1 MSVLA
6 VGISHRS
13 ADLRVLERATV
24 PAGEVAKVLDELVR
38 CENIVEAALVTTC
51 NRVEIYTV
59 VEAFHAGLSD
69 VVGVLGRYSGL
80 DVNELYEHLYVHY
93 AAAAAEHLFRV
104 SAGLDSMVVGEAQ
117 ILGQVRTAYNSART
131 EGTAGRTLHELFQ
144 RALRVG
150 KRVHTETGLDAA
162 GGSVVSE
169 ALTDATNV
177 LGDLTGRRALIVGAG
192 SMGGLAAAA
201 LRRAGI
207 GEIVVANRTEK
218 TGARLAEL
226 QVEQGTRAHAVGL
239 DDLATHIAAADVVIS
254 CTGASGTVLDTAMV
268 GPRTK
273 PLVVCDLGL
282 PRDVAPEVGALPG
295 VTIVDLESLQR
306 RLAES
311 PSGLDTR
318 RAALIVAD
326 EVNTYLATQRSA
338 EVTPTVTALRR
349 RAAEV
354 VDAELLR
361 LNSRIDLDQTIRS
374 EVAQTVRR
382 VVDKLLH
389 TPTVRVKELAS
400 GPNGVE
406 YAEALR
412 ELFQLDPTAPTA
424 IATGPATTTTGPT
437 AIATRPAAPSH
448 ESPTRAAGGPPISTL
463 PAGTDSSGASG
474 RIQRQSGATNPSESP
489 TRAAG
494 APPISTLPASTDSS
508 GASRRDW
515 RQVVATNPGESPSRA
530 AEGTDSSGGEK

>member
-24 PAGEVAKVLDELVR
+24 PAGEADKVLDELMR
-38 CENIVEAALVTTC
+38 CENVVEAALVTTC
-51 NRVEIYTV
+51 NRIEVYTV
-59 VEAFHAGLSD
+59 VEAFHAGLAD
-69 VVGVLGRYSGL
+69 VAGVLGRHSGL
-80 DVNELYEHLYVHY
+80 DVTELYEHLYVHY
-93 AAAAAEHLFRV
+93 AAAAVEHLFKV
-104 SAGLDSMVVGEAQ
+104 SAGLDSMVVGESQ
-117 ILGQVRTAYNSART
+117 ILGQVRTAYNTAQT
-131 EGTAGRTLHELFQ
+131 AGTAGRTLHELFQ

-150 KRVHTETGLDAA
+150 KKVHAETGLDAA

-169 ALTDATNV
+169 ALADASAT
-177 LGDLTGRRALIVGAG
+177 LDGLTGRRALIVGAG
-192 SMGGLAAAA
+192 SMGGLSAAA

-207 GEIVVANRTEK
+207 GEIVIANRTEQ

-226 QVEQGTRAHAVGL
+226 QVEQGTSARAVGM
-239 DDLATHIAAADVVIS
+239 DDLAAQIADADVVVS
-254 CTGASGTVLDTAMV
+254 CTGATGTVIDTHMIAT
-268 GPRTK
+268 RTR

-282 PRDVAPEVGALPG
+282 PRDVAPEVGQVRG

-318 RAALIVAD
+318 RAFKIVAT
-326 EVNTYLATQRSA
+326 EVNAYLATQRSA

-361 LNSRIDLDQTIRS
+361 LNSRLDLEPGARA

-412 ELFQLDPTAPTA
+412 ELFQLTPTAPTA
-424 IATGPATTTTGPT
+424 IV
-437 AIATRPAAPSH
+437 SV
-448 ESPTRAAGGPPISTL
+448 
-463 PAGTDSSGASG
+463 D
-474 RIQRQSGATNPSESP
+474 
-489 TRAAG
+489 
-494 APPISTLPASTDSS
+494 
-508 GASRRDW
+508 
-515 RQVVATNPGESPSRA
+515 
-530 AEGTDSSGGEK
+530 GEK

>member
-13 ADLRVLERATV
+13 ADVRVLERATV
-24 PAGEVAKVLDELVR
+24 PAGAVTKVLDELMR
-38 CENIVEAALVTTC
+38 CENVVEATLVTTC
-51 NRVEIYTV
+51 NRVEVYTV
-59 VEAFHAGLSD
+59 VQAFHAGLAD
-69 VVGVLGRYSGL
+69 VVGVLGRHSGL
-80 DVNELYEHLYVHY
+80 DVAELYEHLYVHY

-117 ILGQVRTAYNSART
+117 ILGQVRTAYNTAR
-131 EGTAGRTLHELFQ
+131 EAGTAGRTLHELFQ

-150 KRVHTETGLDAA
+150 KRVHSETGLDAA

-169 ALTDATNV
+169 ALADADRV
-177 LGDLTGRRALIVGAG
+177 LGGLAGRRALIVGAG
-192 SMGGLAAAA
+192 SMGGLSAAA

-207 GEIVVANRTEK
+207 GEIVIANRTVR
-218 TGARLAEL
+218 TGARMAQL
-226 QVEQGTRAHAVGL
+226 QIEHGTPARAVGL
-239 DDLATHIAAADVVIS
+239 DDLPAHIAEADVVVA
-254 CTGASGTVLDTAMV
+254 CTGATGTVIDASMIPGRV
-268 GPRTK
+268 R

-282 PRDVAPEVGALPG
+282 PRDVAADAAELRG

-306 RLAES
+306 RLVES

-318 RAALIVAD
+318 RATTIVAD
-326 EVNTYLATQRSA
+326 EVAAYLATQRSA

-361 LNSRIDLDQTIRS
+361 LNSRLELDGATRA

-389 TPTVRVKELAS
+389 TPTVRVKELAT

-412 ELFQLDPTAPTA
+412 ELFQLDPAAPAA
-424 IATGPATTTTGPT
+424 IAAKTVN
-437 AIATRPAAPSH
+437 PAAAATAS
-448 ESPTRAAGGPPISTL
+448 ESPIRAAGGPPISTL
-463 PAGTDSSGASG
+463 SAGTDSSGAS
-474 RIQRQSGATNPSESP
+474 RVDVDESGV
-489 TRAAG
+489 RARANG
-494 APPISTLPASTDSS
+494 PF
-508 GASRRDW
+508 
-515 RQVVATNPGESPSRA
+515 VPG
-530 AEGTDSSGGEK
+530 GTPGLHVTGEHRPSGGDVQ

>member
-24 PAGEVAKVLDELVR
+24 SPGDVGKILDELVK
-38 CENIVEAALVTTC
+38 CENVVEAALVTTC

-59 VEAFHAGLSD
+59 VEAFHAGMSD
-69 VVGVLGRYSGL
+69 VVGVLGRHSGL
-80 DVNELYEHLYVHY
+80 DVAELYEHLYVHY
-93 AAAAAEHLFRV
+93 AGSAAEHLFAV

-117 ILGQVRTAYNSART
+117 ILGQVRTAYNTAQSA
-131 EGTAGRTLHELFQ
+131 GTTGRTLHELFQ

-150 KRVHTETGLDAA
+150 KRVHTETDLDAA

-169 ALTDATNV
+169 ALADAAGV
-177 LGDLTGRRALIVGAG
+177 LGGLTGRRALIVGAG
-192 SMGGLAAAA
+192 SMGGLSAAA

-207 GEIVVANRTEK
+207 GEIVIANRTEQ

-226 QVEQGTRAHAVGL
+226 QVEQGTPARAVSL
-239 DDLATHIAAADVVIS
+239 EDLTTHIAEADVVIA
-254 CTGASGTVLDTAMV
+254 CTGATGTVIDTTMITPL
-268 GPRTK
+268 GR
-273 PLVVCDLGL
+273 PLVICDLGL
-282 PRDVAPEVGALPG
+282 PRDVAADVAAVRG

-318 RAALIVAD
+318 RAAMIVSE
-326 EVNTYLATQRSA
+326 EVGAYLATQRSA

-354 VDAELLR
+354 VDSELLR
-361 LNSRIDLDQTIRS
+361 LNSRLDLEPTARA

-389 TPTVRVKELAS
+389 TPTVRVKELAT

-412 ELFQLDPTAPTA
+412 ELFQLDPAA
-424 IATGPATTTTGPT
+424 
-437 AIATRPAAPSH
+437 PAAIF
-448 ESPTRAAGGPPISTL
+448 TV
-463 PAGTDSSGASG
+463 D
-474 RIQRQSGATNPSESP
+474 
-489 TRAAG
+489 
-494 APPISTLPASTDSS
+494 
-508 GASRRDW
+508 
-515 RQVVATNPGESPSRA
+515 
-530 AEGTDSSGGEK
+530 GEK

>member
-13 ADLRVLERATV
+13 ADVRVLERATV
-24 PAGEVAKVLDELVR
+24 PAGEVDKVLDELMR
-38 CENIVEAALVTTC
+38 CENVVEAALVTTC
-51 NRVEIYTV
+51 NRVEVYTV
-59 VEAFHAGLSD
+59 VQAFHAGLAD
-69 VVGVLGRYSGL
+69 VVGVLGRHSGL
-80 DVNELYEHLYVHY
+80 DVAELYEHLYVHY
-93 AAAAAEHLFRV
+93 AAAAAEHLFSV

-117 ILGQVRTAYNSART
+117 ILGQVRTAYNTARSA
-131 EGTAGRTLHELFQ
+131 GTTGRTLHELFQ

-150 KRVHTETGLDAA
+150 KRVHTETDLDAA

-169 ALTDATNV
+169 ALADAAGV

-192 SMGGLAAAA
+192 SMGGLSAAA

-207 GEIVVANRTEK
+207 GEIVIANRTER

-226 QVEQGTRAHAVGL
+226 QNEHGTPARAVGL
-239 DDLATHIAAADVVIS
+239 DGLASHLASADVVIS
-254 CTGASGTVLDTAMV
+254 CTGATGTVIDKSMITAL
-268 GPRTK
+268 GR
-273 PLVVCDLGL
+273 PLVICDLGL
-282 PRDVAPEVGALPG
+282 PRDVAADVASVRD

-306 RLAES
+306 RLVES

-318 RAALIVAD
+318 RAAKIVAE
-326 EVNTYLATQRSA
+326 EVAAYLATQRSA

-361 LNSRIDLDQTIRS
+361 LNGRLDLEPTARA

-389 TPTVRVKELAS
+389 TPTVRVKELAT

-412 ELFQLDPTAPTA
+412 ELFQLDPTV
-424 IATGPATTTTGPT
+424 
-437 AIATRPAAPSH
+437 PAAIL
-448 ESPTRAAGGPPISTL
+448 TV
-463 PAGTDSSGASG
+463 D
-474 RIQRQSGATNPSESP
+474 
-489 TRAAG
+489 
-494 APPISTLPASTDSS
+494 
-508 GASRRDW
+508 
-515 RQVVATNPGESPSRA
+515 
-530 AEGTDSSGGEK
+530 GEK